1 MKVVFTGGGTG
12 GHFYPIIATIE
23 RLNELLEREKFVD
36 VEIYYLSDN
45 PYDERI
51 LFENGVKFKKLTAGK
66 LRRYFSFLNVID
78 LFKTIFGV
86 IRAIGALY
94 VLYPDIVVGKGGYAS
109 FPTLIGAR
117 ILRIPVII
125 HESDSVP
132 GRANIIASKFARRI
146 AVSYPEAAEFFPKE
160 KTAFTGNPIRR
171 AVAIP
176 MREGAH
182 DILKLDSTVPVILIL
197 GGSQGAAIIN
207 DAIMQAAPRLTE
219 KYQII
224 HQVGVKN
231 LDAMQNMAEVVMGKS
246 QYRERYKMYGYLNEI
261 TLRTS
266 AGVASLVISRAGSTI
281 FEIAEWGIPSI
292 IIPITDSNGDHQRK
306 NAYAYARAG
315 GCIVIEE
322 ANLTTN
328 LISSEI
334 ERIMNDIPLREKM
347 SASAKSFSKS
357 DAAEKIAQ
365 EILLVLKEHVSK

>member
-12 GHFYPIIATIE
+12 GHFYPIIAIIE
-23 RLNELLEREKFVD
+23 RLNELLESEKFID

-51 LFENGVKFKKLTAGK
+51 LFENGVKFKRLTAGK

-94 VLYPDIVVGKGGYAS
+94 VLYPDVVVGKGGYAS
-109 FPTLIGAR
+109 FPTLIAAR

-171 AVAIP
+171 EVAIP

-197 GGSQGAAIIN
+197 GGSQGATIIN

-231 LDAMQNMAEVVMGKS
+231 LDGMQNMAEVVMGKS
-246 QYRERYKMYGYLNEI
+246 QYRDRYKLYGYLNEI

-266 AGVASLVISRAGSTI
+266 AGIADLVISRAGSTI
-281 FEIAEWGIPSI
+281 FEIAAWGIPSI

-328 LISSEI
+328 LITSEI
-334 ERIMNDIPLREKM
+334 ERLMGDTALREKM
-347 SASAKSFSKS
+347 SASAKSFARS

-365 EILLVLKEHVSK
+365 EILLVLREHAK

>member
-12 GHFYPIIATIE
+12 GHFYPIIAIIE
-23 RLNELLEREKFVD
+23 RLNELLEREKFID

-51 LFENGVKFKKLTAGK
+51 LFENGVRFKKLTAGK

-94 VLYPDIVVGKGGYAS
+94 VLYPDVVVGKGGYAS
-109 FPTLIGAR
+109 FPTLIAAR

-182 DILKLDSTVPVILIL
+182 DILKLDSTVPIILIL

-231 LDAMQNMAEVVMGKS
+231 LDAMQNMAEVVIGKS
-246 QYRERYKMYGYLNEI
+246 QYRDRYKMYGYLNEI

-281 FEIAEWGIPSI
+281 FEIATWGIPSI
-292 IIPITDSNGDHQRK
+292 IVPITDSNGDHQRK

-334 ERIMNDIPLREKM
+334 ERLMTDTPLREKM
-347 SASAKSFSKS
+347 STSAKSFAKN
-357 DAAEKIAQ
+357 DAAEKIAE
-365 EILLVLKEHVSK
+365 EILLVLKEHAK

>member
-1 MKVVFTGGGTG
+1 MALPISNGMKVVFTGGGTG
-12 GHFYPIIATIE
+12 GHFYPIIAIIE
-23 RLNELLEREKFVD
+23 RLNELLEREKFID

-94 VLYPDIVVGKGGYAS
+94 VLYPDVVVGKGGYAS
-109 FPTLIGAR
+109 FPTLIAAR

-182 DILKLDSTVPVILIL
+182 DILKLDSTVPIILIL

-246 QYRERYKMYGYLNEI
+246 QYRDRYKMYGYLNEI

-281 FEIAEWGIPSI
+281 FEIAAWGIPSI
-292 IIPITDSNGDHQRK
+292 IVPITDSNGDHQRK

-322 ANLTTN
+322 ENLTTN

-334 ERIMNDIPLREKM
+334 ERLITHTPLP
-347 SASAKSFSKS
+347 
-357 DAAEKIAQ
+357 
-365 EILLVLKEHVSK
+365 

>member
-12 GHFYPIIATIE
+12 GHFYPIIAIIE
-23 RLNELLEREKFVD
+23 RLNELLEREKFID

-51 LFENGVKFKKLTAGK
+51 LFENGVRFKKLTAGK

-94 VLYPDIVVGKGGYAS
+94 VLYPDVVVGKGGYAS
-109 FPTLIGAR
+109 FPTLIAAR

-182 DILKLDSTVPVILIL
+182 DILKLDSTVPSILIL

-207 DAIMQAAPRLTE
+207 DAIMQAALRLTE

-231 LDAMQNMAEVVMGKS
+231 LDAMQNMAEVVIGKS
-246 QYRERYKMYGYLNEI
+246 QYRDRYKMYGYLNEI

-281 FEIAEWGIPSI
+281 FEIATWGIPSI
-292 IIPITDSNGDHQRK
+292 IVPITDSNGDHQRK

-334 ERIMNDIPLREKM
+334 ERLMTDASLREKM
-347 SASAKSFSKS
+347 SISAKSFAKN
-357 DAAEKIAQ
+357 DAAEKIAE
-365 EILLVLKEHVSK
+365 EILLVLKEHAK

>member
-12 GHFYPIIATIE
+12 GHFYPIIAIIE
-23 RLNELLEREKFVD
+23 RLNELLEHEKFVD

-51 LFENGVKFKKLTAGK
+51 LFENGVKFKQLTAGK
-66 LRRYFSFLNVID
+66 LRRYFSFLNIID

-94 VLYPDIVVGKGGYAS
+94 ILYPDVVVGKGGYAS
-109 FPTLIGAR
+109 FPTLIAAR

-171 AVAIP
+171 EVAIP

-197 GGSQGAAIIN
+197 GGSQGATVIN

-231 LDAMQNMAEVVMGKS
+231 LDAMQKMAEVVMVKS
-246 QYRERYKMYGYLNEI
+246 QYRDRYKMYGYLNEI

-266 AGVASLVISRAGSTI
+266 AGIADLVISRAGSTI
-281 FEIAEWGIPSI
+281 FEIAAWGIPSI

-328 LISSEI
+328 LITSEI
-334 ERIMNDIPLREKM
+334 ERLMSDIPLREKM
-347 SASAKSFSKS
+347 SVSAKLFAKT

-365 EILLVLKEHVSK
+365 EILLVLKEHAK

>member
-12 GHFYPIIATIE
+12 GHFYPIIAIIE
-23 RLNELLEREKFVD
+23 RLNELLEQEKFID
-36 VEIYYLSDN
+36 VELYYLSDN

-51 LFENGVKFKKLTAGK
+51 LFENGVKFKQLTAGK

-86 IRAIGALY
+86 IRAIVALY
-94 VLYPDIVVGKGGYAS
+94 VLYPDVVVGKGGYAS
-109 FPTLIGAR
+109 FPTLIAAR

-182 DILKLDSTVPVILIL
+182 DILKLDTTVPVILIL
-197 GGSQGAAIIN
+197 GGSQGAALIN

-231 LDAMQNMAEVVMGKS
+231 LEAMQNMAEVVMGKS
-246 QYRERYKMYGYLNEI
+246 QYRDRYKMYGYLNEI

-266 AGVASLVISRAGSTI
+266 AGIADLVISRAGSTI
-281 FEIAEWGIPSI
+281 FEIAAWGIPSI

-306 NAYAYARAG
+306 NAYAYARSG

-322 ANLTTN
+322 GNLTTN

-334 ERIMNDIPLREKM
+334 ERIMNDTPLREKM
-347 SASAKSFSKS
+347 SVSAKSFAKS

-365 EILLVLKEHVSK
+365 EIVVILKEHAK

>member
-12 GHFYPIIATIE
+12 GHFYPIIAIIE
-23 RLNELLEREKFVD
+23 RLNELLEHEKFID
-36 VEIYYLSDN
+36 VEIYYLSDS
-45 PYDERI
+45 PYDDRV

-66 LRRYFSFLNVID
+66 LRRYFSFLNIID

-86 IRAIGALY
+86 LRAIGVLF
-94 VLYPDIVVGKGGYAS
+94 VLYPDVVVGKGGYAS
-109 FPTLIGAR
+109 FPALIAAK

-132 GRANIIASKFARRI
+132 GRANVIASKFARRI

-171 AVAIP
+171 EVAIP

-182 DILKLDSTVPVILIL
+182 EILKLDSSLPVILVL
-197 GGSQGAAIIN
+197 GGSQGATIIN

-219 KYQII
+219 KYQIV

-231 LDAMQNMAEVVMGKS
+231 LDAMKNMSEVVFAKNPNKD
-246 QYRERYKMYGYLNEI
+246 RYKMFGYLNEI

-266 AGVASLVISRAGSTI
+266 AGVADLVISRAGSTI
-281 FEIAEWGIPSI
+281 FEIASWGIPSI

-334 ERIMNDIPLREKM
+334 ERIMGDELLRQKM
-347 SASAKSFSKS
+347 STSAKQFSKN
-357 DAAEKIAQ
+357 DAALKIAQ
-365 EILLVLKEHVSK
+365 EIILILKEHAK

>member
-12 GHFYPIIATIE
+12 GHFYPIIAIIE
-23 RLNELLEREKFVD
+23 RLNELLEREKFID

-94 VLYPDIVVGKGGYAS
+94 VLYPDVVVGKGGYAS
-109 FPTLIGAR
+109 FPTLIAAR

-182 DILKLDSTVPVILIL
+182 DILKLDSTVPIILIL

-231 LDAMQNMAEVVMGKS
+231 LDAMQNMAEVVIGKS
-246 QYRERYKMYGYLNEI
+246 QYRDRYKMYGYLNEI

-281 FEIAEWGIPSI
+281 FEIAAWGIPSI
-292 IIPITDSNGDHQRK
+292 IVPITDSNGDHQRK

-334 ERIMNDIPLREKM
+334 ERLMTDTPLREKM
-347 SASAKSFSKS
+347 STSAKSFAKN
-357 DAAEKIAQ
+357 DAAEKIA
-365 EILLVLKEHVSK
+365 EEVLFVLKEHAK

>member
-12 GHFYPIIATIE
+12 GHFYPIIAIIE
-23 RLNELLEREKFVD
+23 RLNELLEHEKLVD
-36 VEIYYLSDN
+36 VEIYYLSDD

-51 LFENGVKFKKLTAGK
+51 LFENGVTFKHLTAGK
-66 LRRYFSFLNVID
+66 LRRYFSFLNIID

-94 VLYPDIVVGKGGYAS
+94 VLYPDVVVGKGGYAS
-109 FPTLIGAR
+109 FPTLIAAR

-182 DILKLDSTVPVILIL
+182 DILKLDTTVPVILIL
-197 GGSQGAAIIN
+197 GGSQGAALIN

-231 LDAMQNMAEVVMGKS
+231 LEAMQNMAEVVMGKS
-246 QYRERYKMYGYLNEI
+246 QYRDRYKLYGYLNEI

-266 AGVASLVISRAGSTI
+266 AGIADLVISRAGSTI
-281 FEIAEWGIPSI
+281 FEIAAWGIPSI

-306 NAYAYARAG
+306 NAYAYARSG

-322 ANLTTN
+322 GNLTTN
-328 LISSEI
+328 LITSEI
-334 ERIMNDIPLREKM
+334 ERMMSDAPLREKM
-347 SASAKSFSKS
+347 SASAKSFAKS

-365 EILLVLKEHVSK
+365 EIVVILKEHAK

>member
-12 GHFYPIIATIE
+12 GHFYPIIAIIE
-23 RLNELLEREKFVD
+23 RLNELLEREKFID

-51 LFENGVKFKKLTAGK
+51 LFENGVRFKKLTAGK

-94 VLYPDIVVGKGGYAS
+94 VLYPDVVVGKGGYAS
-109 FPTLIGAR
+109 FPTLIAAR

-182 DILKLDSTVPVILIL
+182 DILKLDSTVPIILIL

-231 LDAMQNMAEVVMGKS
+231 LDAMQNMAEVVIGKS
-246 QYRERYKMYGYLNEI
+246 QYRDRYKMYGYLNEI

-281 FEIAEWGIPSI
+281 FEIAAWGIPSI
-292 IIPITDSNGDHQRK
+292 IVPITDSNGDHQRK

-334 ERIMNDIPLREKM
+334 ERLMTDTPLREKM
-347 SASAKSFSKS
+347 STSAKSFAKN
-357 DAAEKIAQ
+357 DAAEKIA
-365 EILLVLKEHVSK
+365 EEVLFVLKEHAK

>member
-12 GHFYPIIATIE
+12 GHFYPIIAIIE
-23 RLNELLEREKFVD
+23 RLNELLEREKFID

-51 LFENGVKFKKLTAGK
+51 LFENGVRFKKLTAGK

-94 VLYPDIVVGKGGYAS
+94 VLYPDVVVGKGGYAS
-109 FPTLIGAR
+109 FPTLIAAR

-160 KTAFTGNPIRR
+160 KTASTGNPIRR

-182 DILKLDSTVPVILIL
+182 DILKLDSTVPIILIL

-231 LDAMQNMAEVVMGKS
+231 LDAMQNMAEVVIGKS
-246 QYRERYKMYGYLNEI
+246 QYRDRYKMYGYLNEI

-281 FEIAEWGIPSI
+281 FEIAAWGIPSI
-292 IIPITDSNGDHQRK
+292 IVPITDSNGDHQRK

-334 ERIMNDIPLREKM
+334 ERLMTDTPLREKM
-347 SASAKSFSKS
+347 STSAKSFAKN
-357 DAAEKIAQ
+357 DAAEKIA
-365 EILLVLKEHVSK
+365 EEVLFVLKEHAK

>member
-12 GHFYPIIATIE
+12 GHFYPIIAIIE
-23 RLNELLEREKFVD
+23 RLNELLEREKFID

-51 LFENGVKFKKLTAGK
+51 LFENGVRFKKLTAGK

-94 VLYPDIVVGKGGYAS
+94 VLYPDVVVGKGGYAS
-109 FPTLIGAR
+109 FPTLIAAR

-182 DILKLDSTVPVILIL
+182 DILKLDSTVPIILIL

-246 QYRERYKMYGYLNEI
+246 QYRDRYKMYGYLNEI

-281 FEIAEWGIPSI
+281 FEIAAWGIPSI
-292 IIPITDSNGDHQRK
+292 IVPITDSNGDHQRK

-334 ERIMNDIPLREKM
+334 ERLMTDASLREKM
-347 SASAKSFSKS
+347 STSAKSFAKN
-357 DAAEKIAQ
+357 DAAEKIA
-365 EILLVLKEHVSK
+365 EEVLLVLKEHAK

>member
-12 GHFYPIIATIE
+12 GHFYPIIAIVE
-23 RLNELLEREKFVD
+23 RLNELLESEKFVD

-51 LFENGVKFKKLTAGK
+51 LFENGVKFKQLTAGK

-94 VLYPDIVVGKGGYAS
+94 VLYPDVVVGKGGYAS
-109 FPTLIGAR
+109 FPTLIAAR

-132 GRANIIASKFARRI
+132 GRANIIASKFARRV

-171 AVAIP
+171 EVAIP

-197 GGSQGAAIIN
+197 GGSQGATIIN
-207 DAIMQAAPRLTE
+207 DAIMQAAPRLAE

-231 LDAMQNMAEVVMGKS
+231 LDAMQKMAEVVMGKS
-246 QYRERYKMYGYLNEI
+246 QYRDRYKMYGYLNEI
-261 TLRTS
+261 TLRSS
-266 AGVASLVISRAGSTI
+266 AGIADLVISRAGSTI
-281 FEIAEWGIPSI
+281 FEIAAWGIPSI

-328 LISSEI
+328 LITSEI
-334 ERIMNDIPLREKM
+334 ERLMGDTLLREKM
-347 SASAKSFSKS
+347 SANAKSFAKT

-365 EILLVLKEHVSK
+365 EILLVLKEHAK

>member
-12 GHFYPIIATIE
+12 GHFYPIIAIIE
-23 RLNELLEREKFVD
+23 RLNELLEQEKFID

-86 IRAIGALY
+86 IRAIVALY
-94 VLYPDIVVGKGGYAS
+94 VLYPDVVVGKGGYAS
-109 FPTLIGAR
+109 FPTLIAAR

-146 AVSYPEAAEFFPKE
+146 AVSYQEAAEFFPKE

-171 AVAIP
+171 EVAIP

-182 DILKLDSTVPVILIL
+182 DILKLDTTVPVILIL
-197 GGSQGAAIIN
+197 GGSQGASIIN
-207 DAIMQAAPRLTE
+207 DAIMQAAPRLVE

-246 QYRERYKMYGYLNEI
+246 QYRDRYKMYGYLNEI

-266 AGVASLVISRAGSTI
+266 AGIADLVISRAGSTI
-281 FEIAEWGIPSI
+281 FEIAAWGIPSI
-292 IIPITDSNGDHQRK
+292 VIPITDSNGDHQRK
-306 NAYAYARAG
+306 NAYAYARSG

-322 ANLTTN
+322 GNLTTN
-328 LISSEI
+328 LITSEI
-334 ERIMNDIPLREKM
+334 ERIMSDTPLREKM
-347 SASAKSFSKS
+347 SVSAKSFAKS

-365 EILLVLKEHVSK
+365 EILVILKEHVK

>member
-12 GHFYPIIATIE
+12 GHFYPIIAIIE
-23 RLNELLEREKFVD
+23 RLNELLEREKFID

-51 LFENGVKFKKLTAGK
+51 LFENGVRFKKLTAGK

-94 VLYPDIVVGKGGYAS
+94 VLYPDVVVGKGGYAS
-109 FPTLIGAR
+109 FPTLIAAR

-182 DILKLDSTVPVILIL
+182 DILKLDSTVPIILIL

-231 LDAMQNMAEVVMGKS
+231 LDAMQNMAEVVIGKS
-246 QYRERYKMYGYLNEI
+246 QYRDRYKMYGYLNEI

-281 FEIAEWGIPSI
+281 FEIAAWGIPSI
-292 IIPITDSNGDHQRK
+292 IVPITDSNGDHQRK

-334 ERIMNDIPLREKM
+334 ERLMTDASLREKM
-347 SASAKSFSKS
+347 SISAKSFAKN
-357 DAAEKIAQ
+357 DAAEKIAE
-365 EILLVLKEHVSK
+365 EILLVLKEHAK

>member
-12 GHFYPIIATIE
+12 GHFYPIIAIIE
-23 RLNELLEREKFVD
+23 RLNELLEREKFID

-51 LFENGVKFKKLTAGK
+51 LFENGVRFKKLTAGK

-94 VLYPDIVVGKGGYAS
+94 VLYPDVVVGKGGYAS
-109 FPTLIGAR
+109 FPTLIAAR

-182 DILKLDSTVPVILIL
+182 DILKLDSTVPIILIL

-246 QYRERYKMYGYLNEI
+246 QYRDRYKMYGYLNEI

-281 FEIAEWGIPSI
+281 FEIAAWGIPSI
-292 IIPITDSNGDHQRK
+292 IVPITDSNGDHQRK

-334 ERIMNDIPLREKM
+334 ERLMTDTPLREKM
-347 SASAKSFSKS
+347 STSAKSFAKN
-357 DAAEKIAQ
+357 DAAEKIA
-365 EILLVLKEHVSK
+365 EEVLFVLKEHAK

>member
-12 GHFYPIIATIE
+12 GHFYPIIAIIE
-23 RLNELLEREKFVD
+23 RLNELLEREKFID

-51 LFENGVKFKKLTAGK
+51 LFENGVRFKKLTAGK

-94 VLYPDIVVGKGGYAS
+94 VLYPDVVVGKGGYAS
-109 FPTLIGAR
+109 FPTLIAAR

-182 DILKLDSTVPVILIL
+182 DILKLDSTVPIILIL

-231 LDAMQNMAEVVMGKS
+231 LDAMQNMAEVVIGKS
-246 QYRERYKMYGYLNEI
+246 QYRDRYKMYGYLNEI

-281 FEIAEWGIPSI
+281 FEIATWGIPSI
-292 IIPITDSNGDHQRK
+292 IVPITDSNGDHQRK

-334 ERIMNDIPLREKM
+334 ERLMTDTPLREKM
-347 SASAKSFSKS
+347 STSAKSFAKN
-357 DAAEKIAQ
+357 DAAEKIA
-365 EILLVLKEHVSK
+365 EEVLFVLKEHAK

>member
-12 GHFYPIIATIE
+12 GHFYPIIAIIE
-23 RLNELLEREKFVD
+23 RLNELLEREKFID

-51 LFENGVKFKKLTAGK
+51 LFENGVRFKKLTAGK

-94 VLYPDIVVGKGGYAS
+94 VLYPDVVVGKGGYAS
-109 FPTLIGAR
+109 FPTLIAAR

-182 DILKLDSTVPVILIL
+182 DILKLDSTVPIILIL

-231 LDAMQNMAEVVMGKS
+231 LDAMQNMAEVVIGKS
-246 QYRERYKMYGYLNEI
+246 QYRDRYKMYGYLNEI

-281 FEIAEWGIPSI
+281 FEIAAWGIPSI
-292 IIPITDSNGDHQRK
+292 IVPITDSNGDHQRK

-334 ERIMNDIPLREKM
+334 ERLMTDTPLREKM
-347 SASAKSFSKS
+347 STSAKSFAKN
-357 DAAEKIAQ
+357 DAAEKIAE
-365 EILLVLKEHVSK
+365 EILLVLKEHAK

>member
-12 GHFYPIIATIE
+12 GHFYPIIAIIE
-23 RLNELLEREKFVD
+23 RLNELLEREKFID
-36 VEIYYLSDN
+36 VEIYYLADN

-51 LFENGVKFKKLTAGK
+51 LFENGVRFKKLTAGK

-94 VLYPDIVVGKGGYAS
+94 VLYPDVVVGKGGYAS
-109 FPTLIGAR
+109 FPTLIAAR

-182 DILKLDSTVPVILIL
+182 DILKLDSTVPIILIL

-246 QYRERYKMYGYLNEI
+246 QYRDRYKMYGYLNEI

-281 FEIAEWGIPSI
+281 FEIAAWGIPSI
-292 IIPITDSNGDHQRK
+292 IFPITDSNGDHQRK

-328 LISSEI
+328 LIASEI
-334 ERIMNDIPLREKM
+334 EGLMTDASLREKM
-347 SASAKSFSKS
+347 SISAKSFAKN
-357 DAAEKIAQ
+357 DAAEKIAE
-365 EILLVLKEHVSK
+365 EILLVLKEHAK

>member
-12 GHFYPIIATIE
+12 GHFYPIIAIIE
-23 RLNELLEREKFVD
+23 RLNELLEQEKFID
-36 VEIYYLSDN
+36 VELYYLSDN

-51 LFENGVKFKKLTAGK
+51 LFENGVKFKQLTAGK

-86 IRAIGALY
+86 IRAIAALY
-94 VLYPDIVVGKGGYAS
+94 VLYPDVVVGKGGYAS
-109 FPTLIGAR
+109 FPTLIAAR

-146 AVSYPEAAEFFPKE
+146 AVSYPEAGEFFPKE

-182 DILKLDSTVPVILIL
+182 DILKLDTTIPVILIL
-197 GGSQGAAIIN
+197 GGSQGAALIN

-231 LDAMQNMAEVVMGKS
+231 LEAMQNMAEVVMGKS
-246 QYRERYKMYGYLNEI
+246 QYRDRYKMYGYLNEI

-266 AGVASLVISRAGSTI
+266 AGIADLVISRAGSTI
-281 FEIAEWGIPSI
+281 FEIAAWGIPSI

-306 NAYAYARAG
+306 NAYAYARSG
-315 GCIVIEE
+315 GCTVIEE
-322 ANLTTN
+322 GNLTTN
-328 LISSEI
+328 LITSEI
-334 ERIMNDIPLREKM
+334 ERIMSDAPLREKM
-347 SASAKSFSKS
+347 SASAKSFAKS

-365 EILLVLKEHVSK
+365 EILIILKEHVK

>member
-12 GHFYPIIATIE
+12 GHFYPIIAIIE
-23 RLNELLEREKFVD
+23 RLNELLEQEKFID

-51 LFENGVKFKKLTAGK
+51 LFENGVKFKQLTAGK

-94 VLYPDIVVGKGGYAS
+94 VLYPDVVVGKGGYAS
-109 FPTLIGAR
+109 FPTLIAAR

-171 AVAIP
+171 SIAIP

-182 DILKLDSTVPVILIL
+182 DILKLDTTVPVILIL

-219 KYQII
+219 KYQVI

-231 LDAMQNMAEVVMGKS
+231 LEAMQNMAEVVMGKS
-246 QYRERYKMYGYLNEI
+246 QYRDRYKMYGYLNEI
-261 TLRTS
+261 TLKTS
-266 AGVASLVISRAGSTI
+266 AGIADLVISRAGSTI

-306 NAYAYARAG
+306 NAYAYARSG

-322 ANLTTN
+322 GNLTTN
-328 LISSEI
+328 LITSEI
-334 ERIMNDIPLREKM
+334 ERLMGDSALREKM
-347 SASAKSFSKS
+347 KVSAKSFAKS

-365 EILLVLKEHVSK
+365 EVIAVLKEHVK

>member
-12 GHFYPIIATIE
+12 GHFYPIIAIIE
-23 RLNELLEREKFVD
+23 RLNELLEREKFID

-94 VLYPDIVVGKGGYAS
+94 VLYPDVVVGKGGYAS
-109 FPTLIGAR
+109 FPTLIAAR

-182 DILKLDSTVPVILIL
+182 DILKLDSTVPIILIL

-231 LDAMQNMAEVVMGKS
+231 LDAMQNMAEVVIGKS
-246 QYRERYKMYGYLNEI
+246 QYRDRYKMYGYLNEI

-281 FEIAEWGIPSI
+281 FEIATWGIPSI
-292 IIPITDSNGDHQRK
+292 IVPITDSNGDHQRK

-334 ERIMNDIPLREKM
+334 ERLMTDTPLREKM
-347 SASAKSFSKS
+347 STSAKSFAKN
-357 DAAEKIAQ
+357 DAAEKIA
-365 EILLVLKEHVSK
+365 EEVLFVLKEHAK

>member
-12 GHFYPIIATIE
+12 GHFYPIIAIIE
-23 RLNELLEREKFVD
+23 RLNELLEREKFID

-51 LFENGVKFKKLTAGK
+51 LFENGVRFKKLTAGK

-94 VLYPDIVVGKGGYAS
+94 VLYPDVVVGKGGYAS
-109 FPTLIGAR
+109 FPTLIAAR

-182 DILKLDSTVPVILIL
+182 DILKLDSTVPIILIL

-231 LDAMQNMAEVVMGKS
+231 LDAMQNMAEVVIGKS
-246 QYRERYKMYGYLNEI
+246 QYRDRYKMYGYLNEI

-281 FEIAEWGIPSI
+281 FEIATWGIPSI
-292 IIPITDSNGDHQRK
+292 IVPITDSNGDHQRK

-334 ERIMNDIPLREKM
+334 ERLMTDASLREKM
-347 SASAKSFSKS
+347 SISAKSFAKN
-357 DAAEKIAQ
+357 DAAEKIAE
-365 EILLVLKEHVSK
+365 EILLVLKEHAK

>member
-12 GHFYPIIATIE
+12 GHFYPIIAIIE
-23 RLNELLEREKFVD
+23 RLNELLEREKFID

-51 LFENGVKFKKLTAGK
+51 LFENGVRFKKLTAGK

-94 VLYPDIVVGKGGYAS
+94 VLYPDVVVGKGGYAS
-109 FPTLIGAR
+109 FPTLIAAR

-182 DILKLDSTVPVILIL
+182 DILKLDSTVPIILIL

-207 DAIMQAAPRLTE
+207 DAIMQAALRLTE

-231 LDAMQNMAEVVMGKS
+231 LDAMQNMAEVVIGKS
-246 QYRERYKMYGYLNEI
+246 QYRDRYKMYGYLNEI

-281 FEIAEWGIPSI
+281 FEIATWGIPSI
-292 IIPITDSNGDHQRK
+292 IVPITDSNGDHQRK

-334 ERIMNDIPLREKM
+334 ERLMTDASLREKM
-347 SASAKSFSKS
+347 SISAKSFAKN
-357 DAAEKIAQ
+357 DAAEKIAE
-365 EILLVLKEHVSK
+365 EILLVLKEHAK

>member
-12 GHFYPIIATIE
+12 GHFYPIIAIVE
-23 RLNELLEREKFVD
+23 RLNELLEREKFID
-36 VEIYYLSDN
+36 VEIYYLSDS

-66 LRRYFSFLNVID
+66 LRRYFSFLNIID
-78 LFKTIFGV
+78 LFKTVFGV

-94 VLYPDIVVGKGGYAS
+94 VLYPDVVVGKGGYAS
-109 FPTLIGAR
+109 FPTLIAAR

-132 GRANIIASKFARRI
+132 GRANIIASKFARSI

-171 AVAIP
+171 SIAIP

-182 DILKLDSTVPVILIL
+182 EILKLDSTVPVILIL
-197 GGSQGAAIIN
+197 GGSQGAAVIN
-207 DAIMQAAPRLTE
+207 DAVMQAAPRLTE

-231 LDAMQNMAEVVMGKS
+231 LDAMQKMAEVVMGKS
-246 QYRERYKMYGYLNEI
+246 PYRDRYKMYGYLNEI

-266 AGVASLVISRAGSTI
+266 AGIADLVISRAGSTI
-281 FEIAEWGIPSI
+281 FEIAAWGIPSI

-306 NAYAYARAG
+306 NAYAYARSG

-328 LISSEI
+328 LITSEI
-334 ERIMNDIPLREKM
+334 ERLMSDVPLREKM
-347 SASAKSFSKS
+347 NVSAKSFAKN

-365 EILLVLKEHVSK
+365 EVVAVLKEHAK

>member
-12 GHFYPIIATIE
+12 GHFYPIIAIIE
-23 RLNELLEREKFVD
+23 RLNELLEREKFID

-51 LFENGVKFKKLTAGK
+51 LFENGVRFKKLTAGK

-94 VLYPDIVVGKGGYAS
+94 VLYPDVVVGKGGYAS
-109 FPTLIGAR
+109 FPTLIAAR

-182 DILKLDSTVPVILIL
+182 DILKLDSTVPIILIL

-246 QYRERYKMYGYLNEI
+246 QYRDRYKMYGYLNEI

-281 FEIAEWGIPSI
+281 FEIATWGIPSI
-292 IIPITDSNGDHQRK
+292 IVPITDSNGDHQRK

-334 ERIMNDIPLREKM
+334 ERLMTDTPLREKM
-347 SASAKSFSKS
+347 STSAKSFAKN
-357 DAAEKIAQ
+357 DAAEKIA
-365 EILLVLKEHVSK
+365 EEVLLVLKEHAK